1 MAHHHTLA
9 TKQAPDGRA
18 GNPARLRC
26 PVIIPISAIRSI
38 HKGRSVLIPSQQ
50 VPAMEC
56 LRSLANRHFQVKIH
70 RYQASHL
77 YHAEILWI
85 EPRHFQASR
94 LCLILSQ
101 HRLEGCTRWVVGRRC
116 QVNRPYQAKHL
127 LLEALPLLKW
137 VIRLCQGQ
145 EEAARHIQFPT

>member
-1 MAHHHTLA
+1 
-9 TKQAPDGRA
+9 
-18 GNPARLRC
+18 
-26 PVIIPISAIRSI
+26 
-38 HKGRSVLIPSQQ
+38 
-50 VPAMEC
+50 MEC
-56 LRSLANRHFQVKIH
+56 LLSQANRHYQGKIH
-70 RYQASHL
+70 HYQASHL

-127 LLEALPLLKW
+127 LLEALLLPKW
-137 VIRLCQGQ
+137 VIRLCQGHD
-145 EEAARHIQFPT
+145 EAARHIPFHT